1 MTKELTP
8 TQVEELKQ
16 ALKDKNNA
24 PHHRKIQALILYSEC
39 HNLTS
44 VAKSVGFVHQTV
56 RNLLN
61 RYLSGGVRLLVQ
73 FSKVSASLET
83 TSLFYQTSSNLS
95 TTFFNFFSSLNSQS
109 KF

>member
-1 MTKELTP
+1 MIKELTK

-16 ALKDKNNA
+16 ALKNKNNA

-39 HNLTS
+39 NNLTK

-61 RYLSGGVRLLVQ
+61 RYLSGG
-73 FSKVSASLET
+73 LEDLIKGK
-83 TSLFYQTSSNLS
+83 SWWSPPLIYDA
-95 TTFFNFFSSLNSQS
+95 
-109 KF
+109 

>member
-1 MTKELTP
+1 MIKELTQ

-44 VAKSVGFVHQTV
+44 VAKS
-56 RNLLN
+56 R
-61 RYLSGGVRLLVQ
+61 
-73 FSKVSASLET
+73 
-83 TSLFYQTSSNLS
+83 
-95 TTFFNFFSSLNSQS
+95 
-109 KF
+109 